1 MQDKQYVMALDAG
14 TTSNRA
20 IIFDNESHIVSVSQ
34 KEFTQYFPK
43 PGWVEHDANEIFH
56 SMVEVMRE
64 ALAQA
69 NMTASEISAI
79 GITNQRETTVVWDKH
94 TGDPVYNAI
103 VWQSRQTAPICE
115 DLKARGLVDEFRD
128 KTGLVIDAYFSGTK
142 VKWILDNVEGA
153 REKAEKG
160 DLLFGTIDC
169 WLVWKLTGGQV
180 HITDYSNASRT
191 LMFNIKELKWD
202 DQLLEYLTVPKCMLP
217 EVRPSSEVYGCTDPA
232 ILGGP
237 VNIAGIAGDQ
247 QAALFGQTC
256 YEPGMAKNT
265 YGTGC
270 FMLMN
275 TGTTPIPSKNGLV
288 TTIAWGLD
296 GKVEYALEGSI
307 FVAGS
312 AIQWLRDGLRLI
324 DTAPDSEWVAKRVPD
339 SDGVY
344 VVPAFVGLGAPYW
357 DMDARGLIIGITR
370 GTKKSHI
377 VRATLDSMAYQ
388 TKDVLGAMEADSG
401 IKLAAL
407 KVDGGAVAN
416 NMLMQFQADILGVPV
431 DRPQVIETT
440 ALGGWICITV
450 GWGFAVTLGV
460 YTATTLGAP
469 QGDLNP
475 AVTLGK
481 TMIGIYSV
489 PQFFATSIAQ
499 ILGGILGAA
508 IVWLAYLP
516 HWAETEDQ
524 SAKLGIFCT
533 APAIRNYPANFL
545 CEFIATFFLMFVIW
559 MIFSNKVGAMPA
571 GLGPYI
577 VGVLIW
583 ALGLSLGGPTGYA
596 MNPARDLGPRI
607 AHAILPIA
615 GKGGSDWAYAW
626 VPVFGP
632 LAGAFAAYVVAMAL
646 NVF

>member
-43 PGWVEHDANEIFH
+43 PGWVEHDANEIYH
-56 SMVEVMRE
+56 TMLEVMRE
-64 ALAQA
+64 ALAQSNLTA
-69 NMTASEISAI
+69 NEISAI
-79 GITNQRETTVVWDKH
+79 GITNQRETAVVWDKK

-103 VWQSRQTAPICE
+103 VWQSRQTAEICE
-115 DLKARGLVDEFRD
+115 DLKARGLVDEFRE

-169 WLVWKLTGGQV
+169 WLVWKLTGGKV

-202 DQLLEYLTVPKCMLP
+202 DQLLEYLTVPKSMLP
-217 EVRPSSEVYGCTDPA
+217 EVRPSSDIYGWTEPS
-232 ILGGP
+232 ILGGM

-256 YEPGMAKNT
+256 FEPGMAKNT

-440 ALGGWICITV
+440 ALG
-450 GWGFAVTLGV
+450 A
-460 YTATTLGAP
+460 
-469 QGDLNP
+469 
-475 AVTLGK
+475 
-481 TMIGIYSV
+481 
-489 PQFFATSIAQ
+489 
-499 ILGGILGAA
+499 
-508 IVWLAYLP
+508 AYL
-516 HWAETEDQ
+516 
-524 SAKLGIFCT
+524 
-533 APAIRNYPANFL
+533 
-545 CEFIATFFLMFVIW
+545 
-559 MIFSNKVGAMPA
+559 A
-571 GLGPYI
+571 GLA
-577 VGVLIW
+577 VGVWDSKEVASVRLSFGWLTCPI
-583 ALGLSLGGPTGYA
+583 GLKRKTRLRSSVFSARPRLYATIRPT
-596 MNPARDLGPRI
+596 
-607 AHAILPIA
+607 
-615 GKGGSDWAYAW
+615 S
-626 VPVFGP
+626 
-632 LAGAFAAYVVAMAL
+632 FANL
-646 NVF
+646 SRPSS